1 MAWYRMSKVLR
12 EHSPLPKQR
21 LGLHRLGTLC
31 KGGRSC
37 VVSTPAPPAP
47 PRTHVKFWS
56 WHRESCPVRI
66 APSSPSLSSSFWGK
80 PLSFAPRNLSWEL
93 SILLLHQLRPLWG
106 FFPTEIFSVIAFP
119 AGAPREAWAAA
130 AQTLSPLALN
140 SPSPSPSAG
149 CWDLSRSGAAGTHQ
163 TEGNRWLQT
172 GQRNWKIGNF
182 KTA

>member
-1 MAWYRMSKVLR
+1 MAWYRMSEVLR
-12 EHSPLPKQR
+12 EHSPLPEQR
-21 LGLHRLGTLC
+21 LGLHRLRTLC

-37 VVSTPAPPAP
+37 IVSTPAPPAP

-56 WHRESCPVRI
+56 RHGESCPVCI

-80 PLSFAPRNLSWEL
+80 PLSFAPSNLSWEL
-93 SILLLHQLRPLWG
+93 SVLLLHQLRPLWG